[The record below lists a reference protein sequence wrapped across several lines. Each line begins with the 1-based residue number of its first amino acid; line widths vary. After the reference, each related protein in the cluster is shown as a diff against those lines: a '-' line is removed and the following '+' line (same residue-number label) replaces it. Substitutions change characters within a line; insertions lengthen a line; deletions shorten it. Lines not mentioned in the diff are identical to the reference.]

1 MKLGAFFAATLV
13 FSMGAATLA
22 GERFQPPELQAGTV
36 LKVCDHDADGKV
48 SGWVTVSL
56 GGMITVVIEK
66 IEGEKRKPGEDFD
79 VFARAKR
86 VAGQDRPVPL
96 EADVAV
102 IRQAG
107 CGDKVE
113 IAWFRADGQPRA
125 ATITVVKSCPRKGTL
140 AGKVVKREN
149 VPLAVEVEK
158 AGPGSE
164 ELVGRIV
171 PFFFNFVPNSDK
183 NDQGHRYI
191 VSPEQAKLF
200 PSLAKGDSVEVAY
213 HSENRF
219 RVDSIN
225 VTGKAVAA
233 EKPAEKK
240 EPDQERPPEK
250 KAPPPAKKPPVDEDF

>member
-1 MKLGAFFAATLV
+1 MKLAAFFAAILV
-13 FSMGAATLA
+13 LSVGTAAPA

-56 GGMITVVIEK
+56 GAMVTVAVEK
-66 IEGEKRKPGEDFD
+66 IEGENRKPGESFD

-96 EADVAV
+96 EADIAV

-113 IAWFRADGQPRA
+113 IAWFRDDGRPRA
-125 ATITVVKSCPRKGTL
+125 ATITVVKSCARKGTL
-140 AGKVVKREN
+140 TGKVVKREN
-149 VPLAVEVEK
+149 VPLAVVVEK

-164 ELVGRIV
+164 ELVGRTV
-171 PFFFNFVPNSDK
+171 PFFLNYIPNPDKSDHGRPFIA
-183 NDQGHRYI
+183 N
-191 VSPEQAKLF
+191 PEQTKLF
-200 PSLAKGDSVEVAY
+200 PSLSAGDSVEVTY

-219 RVDSIN
+219 RVDSIT
-225 VTGKAVAA
+225 VTGKAAVAD
-233 EKPAEKK
+233 KPAEKK
-240 EPDQERPPEK
+240 EPDKEKPPEK
-250 KAPPPAKKPPVDEDF
+250 KVPPPAAKPPVDEDF